1 MKQTNS
7 DSVNKVKSAGEKER
21 NAAFERST
29 LVDAVDPTQLERLV
43 DSQYILKRLPLSK
56 RSLQRLRSN
65 GILPYIRIGNGN
77 VMYREQDVQEMIM
90 KYYRK
95 GKNG

>member
-29 LVDAVDPTQLERLV
+29 PVDAVDPTQLERLV